1 MGRPTNTRFAL
12 GVHVLTLL
20 AALPRELQ
28 SSEVMAASAGSNPVH
43 LRRVLG
49 RLRNAGL
56 VTSRPGPGGGWQ
68 LVQAPAVTTL
78 ADVWRAMNG
87 DDPVLGLHE
96 ASPNCT
102 VGQRIQGDLARID
115 RRARAAIVA
124 ELETTSLAV
133 LAEGDDRTAPHGP
146 LELLM
151 TVAEEVGLVG
161 AANLDPAL
169 IGGTLLLK
177 LDSEE

>member
-1 MGRPTNTRFAL
+1 MLFTMSGPTNTQFAVA
-12 GVHVLTLL
+12 VHVLTML
-20 AALPRELQ
+20 AGLPRELQ
-28 SSEVMAASAGSNPVH
+28 TSEGMAGSAGSNPVH

-68 LVQAPAVTTL
+68 LVHDPSATTL

-102 VGQRIQGDLARID
+102 VGQRIQGSLTEID

-124 ELETTSLAV
+124 ELETTTLAD
-133 LAEGDDRTAPHGP
+133 LAAATA
-146 LELLM
+146 LR
-151 TVAEEVGLVG
+151 
-161 AANLDPAL
+161 AA
-169 IGGTLLLK
+169 
-177 LDSEE
+177 S